1 MKQDLTMDGT
11 QIRRRLADLLI
22 ETKSFRMTDTPTFP
36 LASGVLSQFYI
47 DCKIALS
54 YPEVREL
61 VGQGMLRSAMAANA
75 FAVGGLIIGAY
86 PIAIA
91 VSDVA
96 FRETGQ
102 VVRAFVIRKEPKK
115 HGLKKCVEGIE
126 QAPGQRLV
134 IVDDVITS
142 GKSTLDAIH
151 KAREEGFVVV
161 KALAFVDRQEQNG
174 RQAIEAEGVP
184 FEALCTLTQLKE
196 RHQALA
202 SSR

>member
-1 MKQDLTMDGT
+1 MKQDLTTDGT
-11 QIRRRLADLLI
+11 QTGRRLADLLI
-22 ETKSFRMTDTPTFP
+22 ETKSFRMSDTPTFP

-54 YPEVREL
+54 FPEVREL
-61 VGQGMLRSAMAANA
+61 VGQGMLRSAISANA

-96 FRETGQ
+96 FRETGC
-102 VVRAFVIRKEPKK
+102 VLRAFVIRKEPKK

-126 QAPGQRLV
+126 PAPGQRVV

-142 GKSTLDAIH
+142 GQSTLEAIQ
-151 KAREEGFVVV
+151 KAREEGFEVV

-174 RQAIEAEGVP
+174 RQAIEAQGVP
-184 FEALCTLTQLKE
+184 FEALCTLSQLKE

-202 SSR
+202 SSK

>member
-1 MKQDLTMDGT
+1 MKQDLAVEDART
-11 QIRRRLADLLI
+11 RARLADLLI
-22 ETKSFRMTDTPTFP
+22 ETRSFRMTETPTFP
-36 LASGVLSQFYI
+36 LASGVLSPFYI

-54 YPEVREL
+54 FPEAREL
-61 VGQGMLRSAMAANA
+61 VGQGMFRSAVDSGA

-96 FRETGQ
+96 FRETGR

-126 QAPGQRLV
+126 PAQGERVV

-142 GKSTLDAIH
+142 GKSTIDAIH
-151 KAREEGFVVV
+151 KAREEGFVVER
-161 KALAFVDRQEQNG
+161 ALALVDRQEQGG
-174 RQAIEAEGVP
+174 RQAIEAEGVS
-184 FEALCTLTQLKE
+184 FDALCTLSQLKE
-196 RHQALA
+196 RFRARA

>member
-1 MKQDLTMDGT
+1 MNQGLTVDGT
-11 QIRRRLADLLI
+11 QTRMRLADLLI
-22 ETKSFRMTDTPTFP
+22 ETKSFRMSDEPTFP

-54 YPEVREL
+54 FPEVREL
-61 VGQGMLRSAMAANA
+61 VGQGMLRSAISANA

-96 FRETGQ
+96 FRETGH
-102 VVRAFVIRKEPKK
+102 VLRAFVIRKEPKK
-115 HGLKKCVEGIE
+115 HGLKKCVEGIDP
-126 QAPGQRLV
+126 APGQRVV

-142 GKSTLDAIH
+142 GKSTIEAI
-151 KAREEGFVVV
+151 KKVRDEGFEVV

-174 RQAIEAEGVP
+174 RQAIEEQGIS
-184 FEALCTLTQLKE
+184 FEALCTLSQLKE
-196 RHQALA
+196 RHRAMA
-202 SSR
+202 SSK